1 MEQANSGKY
10 KFICFTD
17 TGKALMARLSGEDG
31 LKVDSLKDWTRDNF
45 EQGNVL
51 VFIGAM
57 GIAVRAIAPF
67 CKDKTKDPAVIV
79 IDEKGT
85 FVIPVLSGHIGGGV
99 EAAKEIASKIGA
111 VPVITTATDV
121 NNEFAVDVFAKSNG
135 LGISDMKKAKEF
147 SMTLLAGREAEFI
160 VTPNKPESDD
170 LCLIPKC
177 TIIGMGC
184 RKGKSVDELYGFL
197 NEVLDEKNI
206 DIRSVKALVS
216 ADKKKDE
223 EGLIELSKRLDIPF
237 ITYSSDVL
245 MQQEGEFEHSD
256 LVMEVTG
263 SDNVCERSVCAY
275 GCHTIIQKKTK
286 KDGMTLAIGMVD
298 VQIKG

>member
-1 MEQANSGKY
+1 
-10 KFICFTD
+10 
-17 TGKALMARLSGEDG
+17 
-31 LKVDSLKDWTRDNF
+31 
-45 EQGNVL
+45 
-51 VFIGAM
+51 
-57 GIAVRAIAPF
+57 
-67 CKDKTKDPAVIV
+67 
-79 IDEKGT
+79 
-85 FVIPVLSGHIGGGV
+85 
-99 EAAKEIASKIGA
+99 
-111 VPVITTATDV
+111 
-121 NNEFAVDVFAKSNG
+121 
-135 LGISDMKKAKEF
+135 
-147 SMTLLAGREAEFI
+147 MTLLAGREAEFI

-177 TIIGMGC
+177 TVIGMGC

-256 LVMEVTG
+256 LDMEVTG